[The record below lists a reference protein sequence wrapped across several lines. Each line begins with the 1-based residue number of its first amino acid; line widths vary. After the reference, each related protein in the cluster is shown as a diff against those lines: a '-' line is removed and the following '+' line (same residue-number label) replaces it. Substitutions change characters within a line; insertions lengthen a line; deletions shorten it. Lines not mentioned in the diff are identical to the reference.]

1 MANYDIRPLQLHILN
16 ILLGIDAVCKKN
28 NLRYYIMAGTML
40 GAIRHKGFIPWDD
53 DIDIGMPRKDYDLL
67 IKNAKEWLPAPYEII
82 CAENDKGYPLPFA
95 KIQDSNT
102 TLIERIGLKYLG
114 GVYID
119 VFPLDGVP
127 DNRVS
132 QRIHFAKYFVY
143 KKILYLTFRDP
154 YKHGKGISSWI
165 PLLCRKTFKTH
176 HIQRSIRSIL
186 TKYEFDQCALI
197 ADYDD
202 GLKGIM
208 SKEILG
214 NPTPVLFEGKEIM
227 GVEKYHIY
235 LGQKYGNYMEV
246 PKSSQQKQH
255 NFYYLDL
262 NTPYR
267 DYPDHLQTD

>member
-1 MANYDIRPLQLHILN
+1 MASYDIRPLQLHILD
-16 ILLGIDAVCKKN
+16 ILLGIDTVCKKH

-67 IKNAKEWLPAPYEII
+67 IKNAKEWLPAPYEMV
-82 CAENDKGYPLPFA
+82 CGENDKSYPLPFA

-127 DNRVS
+127 DNKMAQRV
-132 QRIHFAKYFVY
+132 HFAKYFIY

-154 YKHGKGISSWI
+154 YKHGKGISSWM
-165 PLLCRKTFKTH
+165 PLLCRKVFKTH
-176 HIQRSIRSIL
+176 KIQRSIRNIL
-186 TKYEFDQCALI
+186 TKYDFDKQVLI

-202 GLKGIM
+202 GSRGVM
-208 SKEILG
+208 NKEILG

-227 GVEKYHIY
+227 GVERYDIY
-235 LGQKYGNYMEV
+235 LKQKYGNYMEI
-246 PKSSQQKQH
+246 PKSGQQRQH
-255 NFYYLDL
+255 NFYFLDL
-262 NTPYR
+262 KTPYR
-267 DYPDHLQTD
+267 DYPDHQ